1 MDLCPNFV
9 SVTESG
15 LGLQKQADDMMHRS
29 MHDDDDHDKHVQ
41 ICLATLQ
48 QSFRGAHT
56 EPTEQIT
63 LAKQGPNYTAVFK
76 TH

>member
-48 QSFRGAHT
+48 QSF
-56 EPTEQIT
+56 
-63 LAKQGPNYTAVFK
+63 
-76 TH
+76 